1 MSTYSHIPR
10 RLIHDTS
17 FLRLQAVCDTVLKSF
32 KEANYM
38 VRSARVYSPGEWQ
51 LFGPCF
57 SLKRSMMS
65 EAQFFLAP
73 KLRELLY
80 GPGKTLHFF
89 VEPNP
94 CTAENSGTTTSLFI
108 DDFVESV
115 FPTMS

>member
-51 LFGPCF
+51 NG
-57 SLKRSMMS
+57 R
-65 EAQFFLAP
+65 
-73 KLRELLY
+73 LRMIET
-80 GPGKTLHFF
+80 GGKIS
-89 VEPNP
+89 
-94 CTAENSGTTTSLFI
+94 A
-108 DDFVESV
+108 
-115 FPTMS
+115 